1 MNRKVGVIFS
11 YVLMFVEICST
22 MLFTPFL
29 IRTLGQA
36 EYGIYHLILSVLS
49 YFTLL
54 DLGVGSSVIRYMSKY
69 SAEKNKN
76 AQRSFM
82 GVTTIYYLIIAA
94 VALLIGLVVRQNL
107 SSIFET
113 GLTVAEIELARKLFS
128 IAICNTVVTLATS
141 AFSNA
146 IIAHEHFMV
155 SKGTTIIMTIVKV
168 LFSVV
173 ALKMGMS
180 SMGVLAVHL
189 ITNCITRGIYV
200 CYVLF
205 KLKITPSFKNIQFSF
220 LKEVASYSSF
230 ILLQLIASYINSMSD
245 QILLGMFAKGSAV
258 IIGIYSIGAQILQ
271 YFKTVGA
278 HFTGVLMPGLVRLV
292 DSKPTRETYEN
303 EMIKIGRIVFM
314 VLGLVWCVFLVFGKD
329 FICMWAGEENS
340 QAYIVALALM
350 FPTLFGYAQG
360 AGYQLLQAMAKHK
373 LPAIIQVCSAVLH
386 IILVIVLMK
395 WNALYGTVIG
405 SFIAIFLCDMV
416 VMNLMYKK
424 QIGIRLS
431 VLFGGMFKGT
441 LPCLA
446 IATVLGFAL
455 KTLNFSRF
463 GWLGFV
469 INCGVMVAI
478 YGVTMLLYGMN
489 DYEKNMLFKPFK
501 KILKKIHI
509 VKEV

>member
-1 MNRKVGVIFS
+1 MNRKAGVIFS

-168 LFSVV
+168 LLSVV

-292 DSKPTRETYEN
+292 DSKPTRETYEK

-455 KTLNFSRF
+455 ETLNLSRL

-489 DYEKNMLFKPFK
+489 NYEKNLLFKPFK

>member
-1 MNRKVGVIFS
+1 MNRKAGVIFS

-168 LFSVV
+168 LLSVV

-373 LPAIIQVCSAVLH
+373 LPAIIQVCSAVVH
-386 IILVIVLMK
+386 IILVIILMK

-446 IATVLGFAL
+446 TATVLGFAL

-469 INCGVMVAI
+469 VNCGVMVAI

-489 DYEKNMLFKPFK
+489 DYEKNLLFKPVK

>member
-1 MNRKVGVIFS
+1 MNRKIGVIFS

-36 EYGIYHLILSVLS
+36 EYGIYHLILSILS

-54 DLGVGSSVIRYMSKY
+54 DLGVGNSVIRYMSRY
-69 SAEKNKN
+69 SAEKNIK

-82 GVTTIYYLIIAA
+82 GVTTIYYSIIAV
-94 VALLIGLVVRQNL
+94 VALLIGFIVKQNL
-107 SSIFET
+107 PQIFET
-113 GLTVAEIELARKLFS
+113 GLTASEIQLAEKLFS
-128 IAICNTVVTLATS
+128 IAICNTVVSLATS

-146 IIAHEHFMV
+146 ILAHERFMV
-155 SKGTTIIMTIVKV
+155 SKGTTIIMTIIKV
-168 LFSVV
+168 LLSVV

-180 SMGVLAVHL
+180 STGVLTVHL
-189 ITNCITRGIYV
+189 ITTCVTRGIYV
-200 CYVLF
+200 VYVIF
-205 KLKITPSFKNIQFSF
+205 KLKIVPSFKNIKFSF

-230 ILLQLIASYINSMSD
+230 ILLQLVASYINSMSD
-245 QILLGMFAKGSAV
+245 QILLGMFAQGSAV
-258 IIGIYSIGAQILQ
+258 IIGVYSIGAQVLQ

-278 HFTGVLMPGLVRLV
+278 HFTGVIMPGLVRLV
-292 DSKPTRETYEN
+292 DSKPTREDYEK

-314 VLGLVWCVFLVFGKD
+314 VLAIVWCVFLVFGKD
-329 FICMWAGEENS
+329 FICLWAGKENS
-340 QAYIVALALM
+340 QAYIVAIVLM
-350 FPTLFGYAQG
+350 FPNLFGYAQG

-373 LPAIIQVCSAVLH
+373 LPAIIQVSSAVLH

-405 SFIAIFLCDMV
+405 SFVAVFLCDMV
-416 VMNLMYKK
+416 IMNLMYKK
-424 QIGIRLS
+424 QIGIRLG
-431 VLFGGMFKGT
+431 VFFGGIFKGT
-441 LPCLA
+441 LSCLA
-446 IATVLGFAL
+446 LATVSGFVF
-455 KTLNFSRF
+455 KMLNLSRF

-469 INCGVMVAI
+469 VNCGVMVAI

-489 DYEKNMLFKPFK
+489 DYEKKLIFKPFK

>member
-168 LFSVV
+168 LLSVV

-373 LPAIIQVCSAVLH
+373 LPAIIQVGSAVVH
-386 IILVIVLMK
+386 IILVIILMK

-469 INCGVMVAI
+469 VNCGVMVAI

-489 DYEKNMLFKPFK
+489 DYEKNLLFKPFK

>member
-113 GLTVAEIELARKLFS
+113 GLSVTEIELARKLFS

-168 LFSVV
+168 LLSVV

-373 LPAIIQVCSAVLH
+373 LPAIIQVCSAVVH
-386 IILVIVLMK
+386 IILVIILMK

-455 KTLNFSRF
+455 ETLNFSRF

-469 INCGVMVAI
+469 VNCGVMVAI

-489 DYEKNMLFKPFK
+489 DYEKNLLFKPFK

>member
-36 EYGIYHLILSVLS
+36 EYGIYHLILSILS

-54 DLGVGSSVIRYMSKY
+54 DLGVGNSVIRYMSKY
-69 SAEKNKN
+69 SAENNKK
-76 AQRSFM
+76 AQCSFM
-82 GVTTIYYLIIAA
+82 GVTTIYYSIIAVIA
-94 VALLIGLVVRQNL
+94 FVIGLVVKQNL
-107 SSIFET
+107 PQIFET
-113 GLTVAEIELARKLFS
+113 GLTASEIQLAEKLFS
-128 IAICNTVVTLATS
+128 IAICNTVVSLATS

-146 IIAHEHFMV
+146 ILAHEHFMV
-155 SKGTTIIMTIVKV
+155 SKGTTIVMTIIKV
-168 LFSVV
+168 LLSVV

-180 SMGVLAVHL
+180 SKGVLTVHL
-189 ITNCITRGIYV
+189 ITTCITRGIYV
-200 CYVLF
+200 VYVVF
-205 KLKITPSFKNIQFSF
+205 KLKIVPSFKNIQFSF

-245 QILLGMFAKGSAV
+245 QILLGMFAQGSAV

-292 DSKPTRETYEN
+292 DSKPTRETYEK

-314 VLGLVWCVFLVFGKD
+314 VLALVWCVFLVFGKD
-329 FICMWAGEENS
+329 FICLWAGEENS
-340 QAYIVALALM
+340 QAYIVAIVLM

-360 AGYQLLQAMAKHK
+360 TGYQLLQAMAKHK
-373 LPAIIQVCSAVLH
+373 LPAIIQVGSAILH
-386 IILVIVLMK
+386 IILVIILIK

-405 SFIAIFLCDMV
+405 SFVSLFLCDMV
-416 VMNLMYKK
+416 IMTLMYKK
-424 QIGIRLS
+424 QIGIRLK
-431 VLFGGMFKGT
+431 VFFGGMFKGT
-441 LPCLA
+441 VPCLLLS
-446 IATVLGFAL
+446 TVVGFLL
-455 KTLNFSRF
+455 KTFKLNRF

-469 INCGVMVAI
+469 VNCGVMVAI

-489 DYEKNMLFKPFK
+489 DYEKNLVFKPFK
-501 KILKKIHI
+501 KILKKIHV

>member
-168 LFSVV
+168 LLSVV

-416 VMNLMYKK
+416 VMNIMYKK

-455 KTLNFSRF
+455 ETLNFSRF

-469 INCGVMVAI
+469 VNCGVMVAI

-489 DYEKNMLFKPFK
+489 DYEKNLLFKPFK